1 VPSKRQNVWLSRGCL
16 SLLTDG
22 TPIEGWQYK
31 QWVRLYKG
39 QQLIILMVTSSQLL
53 EPVWQ
58 RGRGCVSL
66 KTHWLS
72 VWLRKKSYSLYMGPT
87 MNCVRNAGNLK
98 AEKCCFFAR
107 LFENNHAT
115 LFKQCSM
122 IHCSLNSVSCLYCSL
137 NSVSCLYC
145 SLNSGAC
152 EQCELRCSREFFFC
166 VLIFLTFVF

>member
-1 VPSKRQNVWLSRGCL
+1 
-16 SLLTDG
+16 
-22 TPIEGWQYK
+22 
-31 QWVRLYKG
+31 
-39 QQLIILMVTSSQLL
+39 VTWSNYFDLQATTTITIL

-66 KTHWLS
+66 KMHWLS
-72 VWLRKKSYSLYMGPT
+72 VWLRKKSCSLCMGPT

-122 IHCSLNSVSCLYCSL
+122 IHCSLNSVSWLHCSL
-137 NSVSCLYC
+137 NSANCTVHVKFL
-145 SLNSGAC
+145 
-152 EQCELRCSREFFFC
+152 FFFSVC
-166 VLIFLTFVF
+166 